1 MGWCSVAKARH
12 IGRRKRLPHLVILTA
27 SLGICQ
33 VGWTQSPTYG
43 IGRTPT
49 AEEMRAWD
57 ISISPTGKELPPG
70 HGTAKEGAALYL
82 RKGCAG
88 CHGASG
94 YSAGHAP
101 TLIRRKDPP
110 PAASAP
116 PVMCLAP
123 CVNDSNTMA
132 IHSPFATTIWD
143 YINRGMPLGKEGTL
157 TPDEVYALTAF
168 LLYKNDVIREDE
180 VMDAQSLPKVK
191 MPNRDGFAL
200 PEPWKHGNP
209 RLQGYP

>member
-1 MGWCSVAKARH
+1 MDFHRLVLVTATLVVCQTAR
-12 IGRRKRLPHLVILTA
+12 
-27 SLGICQ
+27 
-33 VGWTQSPTYG
+33 TQSPTYG
-43 IGRTPT
+43 VGRTPT
-49 AEEMRAWD
+49 AEQIRAWD
-57 ISISPTGKELPPG
+57 ISVSPTGKELPSG
-70 HGTAKEGAALYL
+70 HGTAKEGAALYV

-88 CHGASG
+88 CHGATG
-94 YSAGHAP
+94 HSAGHAP

-110 PAASAP
+110 PAASTP
-116 PVMCLAP
+116 PVLCLAP

-180 VMDAQSLPKVK
+180 VMDAQSLPKVV
-191 MPNRDGFAL
+191 MPNRNGHAMP
-200 PEPWKHGNP
+200 PEEWKHGVP
-209 RLQGYP
+209 RLRNYP

>member
-1 MGWCSVAKARH
+1 MGSH
-12 IGRRKRLPHLVILTA
+12 RLLILTA

-33 VGWTQSPTYG
+33 FGWTQSPTYG
-43 IGRTPT
+43 VGRTP
-49 AEEMRAWD
+49 AQEEIRAWD

-70 HGTAKEGAALYL
+70 HGTAKEGAALYI

-88 CHGASG
+88 CHGATG
-94 YSAGHAP
+94 YSGGHAP

-110 PAASAP
+110 PAASVP
-116 PVMCLAP
+116 PVLCLAP

-132 IHSPFATTIWD
+132 VHSPFATAIWD

-180 VMDAQSLPKVK
+180 IMDARSLPKVK
-191 MPNRDGFAL
+191 MPNRNGFAL
-200 PEPWKHGNP
+200 PEPWKHGAP